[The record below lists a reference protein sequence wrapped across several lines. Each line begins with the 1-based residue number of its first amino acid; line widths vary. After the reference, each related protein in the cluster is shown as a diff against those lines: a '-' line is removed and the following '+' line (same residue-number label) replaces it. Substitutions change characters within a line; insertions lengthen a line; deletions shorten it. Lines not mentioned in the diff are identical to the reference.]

1 MDISENK
8 IQTCSS
14 VSDSDVDS
22 FWFVRLIHRESTF
35 FVKILKIVH
44 LKVNLLNVT
53 SLFILFQIYQTV
65 HAL

>member
-1 MDISENK
+1 MLLTKKFNFGMDISENK

-35 FVKILKIVH
+35 FVKILKIV
-44 LKVNLLNVT
+44 
-53 SLFILFQIYQTV
+53 
-65 HAL
+65 